1 MTRHKVNI
9 KNSKILSAFAEA
21 GSLNKAAILLNT
33 SRMTLYRR
41 LKKSPALKKKIEEVR
56 LEIKSEEVKS
66 VIRTKGETQK
76 VGLMVRQ
83 TIKGKILSDNMRAIL
98 ESTKGED
105 VTIYS
110 LLIDQL
116 NLRELMAQ
124 AKVNYDQEIIDYKE
138 YAILMIQCH
147 KIYAQVTK
155 IYEEIAMKKIGGK
168 TQSEIYEEVYR
179 YFAKVF
185 EILEEVAID
194 EKIDRNNITRE
205 VKDRIKWYGE

>member
-1 MTRHKVNI
+1 MPRHKEHI
-9 KNSKILSAFAEA
+9 KNDEILSAFAET
-21 GSLNKAAILLNT
+21 GSLNEAAILLKT

-41 LKKSPALKKKIEEVR
+41 LKESPELRKDIEKTKQ
-56 LEIKSEEVKS
+56 EIKSKKVKS
-66 VIRTKGETQK
+66 VIKAKDETQI
-76 VGLMVRQ
+76 VGIMVRQ
-83 TIKGKILSDNMRAIL
+83 TVKGKILSDDMRSIL
-98 ESTKGED
+98 EATKGED

-124 AKVNYDQEIIDYKE
+124 AKTLYDRKKIDYKE

-179 YFAKVF
+179 YFARVF
-185 EILEEVAID
+185 EILEEIAND